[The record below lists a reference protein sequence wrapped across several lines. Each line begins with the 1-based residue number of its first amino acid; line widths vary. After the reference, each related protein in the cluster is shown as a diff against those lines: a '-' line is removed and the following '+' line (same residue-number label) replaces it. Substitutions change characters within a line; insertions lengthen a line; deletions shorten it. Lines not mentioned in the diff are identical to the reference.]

1 MKLNAKEYK
10 QRGWVEIYSK
20 VMEKKFYLVRNLRVT
35 VPDASLLRVTER
47 GLQTLKGLT
56 TNEVKELFQ
65 AAEILCSNVYDA
77 TLETARKQ
85 RKQKRVDRSG
95 ESLRK
100 GVCKT
105 TEEARC

>member
-20 VMEKKFYLVRNLRVT
+20 VMEKKFYLVRNLLVT

-47 GLQTLKGLT
+47 GLATLKGLT
-56 TNEVKELFQ
+56 TNEIKELFQ

-85 RKQKRVDRSG
+85 RKQKRVDRPRKP
-95 ESLRK
+95 LRK

-105 TEEARC
+105 TQEAWC